1 VCAERVLVRRDQQLP
16 YEISPD
22 TIAQMI
28 LMIAQQLTYGHI
40 RAHDQSG
47 DMRHFRAGRT
57 EAIRPVSLEA
67 VHFVTNLLANRDTE
81 AQFKSASSAHRQ
93 RISAPKSGEGFDR
106 HFFMLRYSGQELRG
120 ANATIF
126 TEHTDAVNDFLS
138 TSSLGG
144 PEAIIRYIYA
154 PTVEGG

>member
-1 VCAERVLVRRDQQLP
+1 DQQLP

-40 RAHDQSG
+40 RAHYQSC

-67 VHFVTNLLANRDTE
+67 VHFVTNLLANRATA
-81 AQFKSASSAHRQ
+81 AQFKAALSAHRKWIIAAKD
-93 RISAPKSGEGFDR
+93 RKSTR
-106 HFFMLRYSGQELRG
+106 L
-120 ANATIF
+120 N
-126 TEHTDAVNDFLS
+126 
-138 TSSLGG
+138 SSH
-144 PEAIIRYIYA
+144 
-154 PTVEGG
+154 VS